1 MAVEDILRTHEDD
14 LNVDQLTAVIETA
27 VSCAAHCEAC
37 ADACLEEGDPGLT
50 RCIRANL
57 DCADICAAT
66 ATVVGRV
73 GRSGAPWVELIRVCM
88 DACRNCAEECEK
100 HDHDHCRVCAEA
112 CRRCEDT
119 CRQLLDTV
127 G

>member
-14 LNVDQLTAVIETA
+14 LNVDQLTAVIEAA
-27 VSCAAHCEAC
+27 VDCAAHCEAC
-37 ADACLEEGDPGLT
+37 ADACLEEGDPELT